1 MTTSTHTFRGKWS
14 EESILK
20 KGWSCVDIGDL
31 SPAAVAWSRQICRFA
46 SVYPEGGIA
55 LAQPTL
61 AGTKAPLLQ
70 DTP

>member
-14 EESILK
+14 DEGIPK

-31 SPAAVAWSRQICRFA
+31 SPAAVAQYRQFCRFA

-55 LAQPTL
+55 LAQPTP
-61 AGTKAPLLQ
+61 AETKAPLLQ